1 MVPPVKEARDRGVL
15 NSVRPFIRFTT
26 AGVVWADGTETHV
39 DAVVWCTGFRP
50 ATGHL
55 RALGVVGTGGRVDVA
70 DQRAVEEP
78 RLWLQGY
85 GNWTGAA
92 SATLIGAGRTAREL
106 APRIKE
112 ALQL

>member
-1 MVPPVKEARDRGVL
+1 MAERELSRGL
-15 NSVRPFIRFTT
+15 DTF
-26 AGVVWADGTETHV
+26 GDHDGT
-39 DAVVWCTGFRP
+39 D
-50 ATGHL
+50 L
-55 RALGVVGTGGRVDVA
+55 RGEGSHRVDERPLRRVRLHPV

-106 APRIKE
+106 APRIKA
-112 ALQL
+112 ALQMPASFI